1 MYKFLYIGLKKDLRK
16 RKNKSLFLEGNMA
29 VKKEDL
35 KAANVVDVFFK
46 GWLNQLRLLEDIEQ
60 RSLQVIKSQK
70 EWIQGTREQF
80 NQFEENSKKLTTDWK
95 VNVEEFVAKGQ
106 KEVGGQNFSELLNK
120 IEDIGHK
127 SQTIAFL
134 PGKASFDI
142 LLNSRD
148 QFEKTY
154 IDALEQ
160 QKKAREELTKV
171 YEESLEQL
179 KQSQFSLF
187 KPFELQVK

>member
-1 MYKFLYIGLKKDLRK
+1 
-16 RKNKSLFLEGNMA
+16 MA

-35 KAANVVDVFFK
+35 KAANVVDVLLK

-70 EWIQGTREQF
+70 EWIQGTREQYL
-80 NQFEENSKKLTTDWK
+80 QLEENSKKLTTDWK
-95 VNVEEFVAKGQ
+95 VNLEEYLAKNQ
-106 KEVGGQNFSELLNK
+106 KDANGQNVSELLNK

-127 SQTIAFL
+127 TQTIAFL

-154 IDALEQ
+154 VDALEQ

-171 YEESLEQL
+171 YEEVLEQY
-179 KQSQFSLF
+179 KQSQFSFF
-187 KPFELQVK
+187 KPFEALAK

>member
-1 MYKFLYIGLKKDLRK
+1 
-16 RKNKSLFLEGNMA
+16 MA
-29 VKKEDL
+29 VRKEDL
-35 KAANVVDVFFK
+35 KAENVVDVFCK
-46 GWLNQLRLLEDIEQ
+46 GWLNQFKLLEEIEQ

-70 EWIQGTREQF
+70 EWIQGTRDQYL
-80 NQFEENSKKLTTDWK
+80 QFEENSKKLATDWK
-95 VNVEEFVAKGQ
+95 ENLEELLAKGQ
-106 KEVGGQNFSELLNK
+106 KEVGGQNYSELLNK
-120 IEDIGHK
+120 IEDISHK

-154 IDALEQ
+154 IDTLEQ

-171 YEESLEQL
+171 YEDVLEQI

-187 KPFELQVK
+187 KPYALQSK